1 MRRHT
6 MIDVWH
12 GLQRIFHRV
21 DDFENFLLILVTILF
36 SLLFVRVIVAM
47 IMGRWNLF
55 PPM

>member
-1 MRRHT
+1 

-12 GLQRIFHRV
+12 SLQRMFHGV

>member
-1 MRRHT
+1 

-12 GLQRIFHRV
+12 GLQRMFHGV